1 MFIIYQ
7 LIHLFLLLS
16 LLSIWYAIQQWN
28 KTFKEHRLWI
38 TFRELWIHCINKSL
52 CCLNRPFSAR
62 FSSIVLTH
70 ALHCRSAM
78 AHALQ
83 FPLSFGLNKSGFS
96 AAKWDWVFKKM
107 RTWRG
112 ESVFQSTSRSISW
125 QQTMEGFSFTGLN
138 MTLKSC
144 LVQSTVNSYVNLL
157 ACVRKGRCIW
167 KAKIR

>member
-1 MFIIYQ
+1 MFIICQ
-7 LIHLFLLLS
+7 LIHLVLLLS

-38 TFRELWIHCINKSL
+38 TFRELWIHFINKSL

-83 FPLSFGLNKSGFS
+83 FPLSFGLNKSGFL

-112 ESVFQSTSRSISW
+112 ESVFTFHQLAAN
-125 QQTMEGFSFTGLN
+125 MDGFSFTGLN
-138 MTLKSC
+138 MTLMSC
-144 LVQSTVNSYVNLL
+144 LVQSTVNSYVHLL
-157 ACVRKGRCIW
+157 ACVRKGRCIG